1 MKRHVATRQ
10 LANSATISI
19 VEVGIRE
26 LRADLS
32 RLVKRVQAGEELV
45 VTDHGKPVARLVP
58 MNGERKIDRLIRE
71 GLVTRAPNRG
81 PRTLPKPIK
90 GAGPLS
96 DLVIE
101 DRG

>member
-1 MKRHVATRQ
+1 ME
-10 LANSATISI
+10 I
-19 VEVGIRE
+19 GIRE

-71 GLVTRAPNRG
+71 GLVIPAPNPWRG
-81 PRTLPKPIK
+81 KLRKPIE

>member
-1 MKRHVATRQ
+1 M
-10 LANSATISI
+10 
-19 VEVGIRE
+19 EVGIRE

-32 RLVKRVQAGEELV
+32 RFVKCVRAGEEVV
-45 VTDHGKPVARLVP
+45 VTDHGRAVARLVP
-58 MNGERKIDRLIRE
+58 IDGERKIDRLTRE

-81 PRTLPKPIK
+81 ARTVPKPIE

>member
-1 MKRHVATRQ
+1 
-10 LANSATISI
+10 

-32 RLVKRVQAGEELV
+32 RLVKRVSAGEELV

-58 MNGERKIDRLIRE
+58 MDGERKLDRLIRE
-71 GLVTRAPNRG
+71 GLVIPAPNRG
-81 PRTLPKPIK
+81 RRARPKPIE

-96 DLVIE
+96 DLVLE

>member
-1 MKRHVATRQ
+1 ME
-10 LANSATISI
+10 I
-19 VEVGIRE
+19 GIRE

-32 RLVKRVQAGEELV
+32 RLVKRVHAGEELV
-45 VTDHGKPVARLVP
+45 VTDHGRPVARLVP

-71 GLVTRAPNRG
+71 GLVIPAPNRG
-81 PRTLPKPIK
+81 RRTLPKPIE

>member
-1 MKRHVATRQ
+1 ME
-10 LANSATISI
+10 I
-19 VEVGIRE
+19 GIRE

-32 RLVKRVQAGEELV
+32 RLVKRVHAGEELV

-58 MNGERKIDRLIRE
+58 MDGERKIDRLIRE
-71 GLVTRAPNRG
+71 GLVIPAPNRG
-81 PRTLPKPIK
+81 RRTVPKPIE

>member
-1 MKRHVATRQ
+1 M
-10 LANSATISI
+10 
-19 VEVGIRE
+19 EVGIRQ

-32 RLVKRVQAGEELV
+32 RLVKRVEAGEALV

-58 MNGERKIDRLIRE
+58 MNGERTIDRLIRE
-71 GLVTRAPNRG
+71 GLVIPAPNRG
-81 PRTLPKPIK
+81 RRTRPKPIE